1 MNNGSI
7 GAKLGVSGM
16 VAYDKRLDF
25 LTTIHS
31 LAQLNFSVVL
41 SQISQGEFLVMSA
54 INKLERLHS
63 SSNYGISNI
72 ADSLHVSSPAISRTI
87 TALENKGYV
96 ERKIDKLNRRN
107 TLVRLTESGTEV
119 FQNEC
124 DRIYQFMNNVVNRM
138 GEDKLNELFL
148 LSNELLENVE
158 KEIKSRENN

>member
-1 MNNGSI
+1 
-7 GAKLGVSGM
+7 M
-16 VAYDKRLDF
+16 VTYDKRLDF

-41 SQISQGEFLVMSA
+41 SQISQTEFLVMSA
-54 INKLERLHS
+54 INKLERLHN

-87 TALENKGYV
+87 TSLENKGYV

-107 TLVRLTESGTEV
+107 TLVRLTENGMTV
-119 FQNEC
+119 FENEC
-124 DRIYQFMNNVVNRM
+124 NQIYCFMNNVVNRM
-138 GEDKLNELFL
+138 GEEKLNELFL

-158 KEIKSRENN
+158 KEIKSREKD

>member
-31 LAQLNFSVVL
+31 LAQLNFSAVL
-41 SQISQGEFLVMSA
+41 SQISQAEFLVMSA

>member
-31 LAQLNFSVVL
+31 LAQLNFSAVL
-41 SQISQGEFLVMSA
+41 SQISQAEFLVMSA

-72 ADSLHVSSPAISRTI
+72 ADSLRVSSPAISRTI

>member
-1 MNNGSI
+1 MI
-7 GAKLGVSGM
+7 
-16 VAYDKRLDF
+16 AYDKRLDF

-63 SSNYGISNI
+63 SSNYGVSNI

-96 ERKIDKLNRRN
+96 EREIDKLNRRN

-119 FQNEC
+119 FENEC
-124 DRIYQFMNNVVNRM
+124 DRIYQFMNNVVDRM

-158 KEIKSRENN
+158 KEIKSREDN